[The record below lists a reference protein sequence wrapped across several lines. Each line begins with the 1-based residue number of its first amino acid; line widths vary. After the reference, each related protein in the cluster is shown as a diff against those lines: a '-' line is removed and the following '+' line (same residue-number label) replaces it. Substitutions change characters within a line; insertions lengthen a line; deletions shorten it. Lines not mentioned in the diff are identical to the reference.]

1 MEYDAPDLVPVVGD
15 VVPCRRHGHC
25 PVAQAV
31 TGRTTRHGRRP
42 APRTEQELVEHLGT
56 RGHCTVAALRRG
68 RFSLRLVAGAE
79 RAGLVHLDLL
89 TGRVWLPEAHG
100 PGTATGA

>member
-1 MEYDAPDLVPVVGD
+1 M
-15 VVPCRRHGHC
+15 
-25 PVAQAV
+25 
-31 TGRTTRHGRRP
+31 
-42 APRTEQELVEHLGT
+42 
-56 RGHCTVAALRRG
+56 AALRRG